1 MTREEII
8 KGLEV
13 ILEETA
19 DMFYRSTIQD
29 ALALLKVKEPV
40 YVEERLVLDK
50 LHIIQEYARVNQVDW
65 MANGVMFA
73 ETVINMLRGEINQL
87 WKAQEARLVTYDDFH
102 SGREDGGEAI
112 PCWKESRKK
121 TRRSGW
127 AVIVYGKMLADRE
140 SGVARYWTA
149 RPTEEQMREEA
160 WPGA

>member
-29 ALALLKVKEPV
+29 ALAL
-40 YVEERLVLDK
+40 
-50 LHIIQEYARVNQVDW
+50 I
-65 MANGVMFA
+65 NG
-73 ETVINMLRGEINQL
+73 Q
-87 WKAQEARLVTYDDFH
+87 KARLVTYEDFH

-112 PCWKESRKK
+112 PCWKEARSK

-127 AVIVYGKMLADRE
+127 AVIVYGKMLQDME
-140 SGVARYWTA
+140 MGVARYWTA
-149 RPTEEQMREEA
+149 RPTDEQMREEA

>member
-8 KGLEV
+8 KGLGK
-13 ILEETA
+13 IGDFFRARA
-19 DMFYRSTIQD
+19 DMAVGD
-29 ALALLKVKEPV
+29 GKMMLLNWMKCA
-40 YVEERLVLDK
+40 EE
-50 LHIIQEYARVNQVDW
+50 A
-65 MANGVMFA
+65 A
-73 ETVINMLRGEINQL
+73 EAMR
-87 WKAQEARLVTYDDFH
+87 AQEARLVTYEDFH

-140 SGVARYWTA
+140 MGVARYWTA
-149 RPTEEQMREEA
+149 KPTEEQMREEA